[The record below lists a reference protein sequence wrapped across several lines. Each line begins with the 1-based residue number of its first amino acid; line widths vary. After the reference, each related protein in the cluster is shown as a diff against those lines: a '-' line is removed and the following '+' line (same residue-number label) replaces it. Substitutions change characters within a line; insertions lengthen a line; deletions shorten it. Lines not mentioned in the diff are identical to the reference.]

1 MVVSLSCSA
10 GSRIP
15 PTIHD
20 SFLERPDIVSA
31 LERPVIDAVFLAT
44 VVVALEVNLRSMQRL
59 VQFFG
64 WLDDRTDSTYAPGE
78 IMEEEPESPTVI
90 ANSRLKGMGF
100 C

>member
-1 MVVSLSCSA
+1 MLV

-31 LERPVIDAVFLAT
+31 LERPVINAAFLAT

-64 WLDDRTDSTYAPGE
+64 WLDDGTDSTYALGE
-78 IMEEEPESPTVI
+78 IME
-90 ANSRLKGMGF
+90 ANSRLKGYGLLCHKSAF
-100 C
+100 